1 MRDNTN
7 KGCLIMLSHLHI
19 SQLDILGFT
28 EVYRLLF
35 ILAISLII
43 IAFIMFPLV
52 RLFIKWNYIS
62 FMVFIF
68 TTCLLWII
76 ILLYDKYTNL
86 SLTKSIWIKT
96 TAVYIQILFVR
107 ERLVYLSYTKM
118 INILISLSQKV
129 FGSKP
134 LRFIAL

>member
-52 RLFIKWNYIS
+52 RLFIKWYYIS

-68 TTCLLWII
+68 MTCLLWII
-76 ILLYDKYTNL
+76 ILLYDIYFYCLFFYLLKVITFHLWFLYLRHVYYGL
-86 SLTKSIWIKT
+86 S
-96 TAVYIQILFVR
+96 F
-107 ERLVYLSYTKM
+107 
-118 INILISLSQKV
+118 
-129 FGSKP
+129 
-134 LRFIAL
+134 

>member
-43 IAFIMFPLV
+43 IAFIMFQLV
-52 RLFIKWNYIS
+52 RLFIIWNYIS
-62 FMVFIF
+62 FMFFIF
-68 TTCLLWII
+68 TTCLLLIM
-76 ILLYDKYTNL
+76 ILVHDKDTNL
-86 SLTKSIWIKT
+86 SLTKSICINT
-96 TAVYIQILFVR
+96 TAVYSLVYVVILFIR
-107 ERLVYLSYTKM
+107 HLHRRRM
-118 INILISLSQKV
+118 I
-129 FGSKP
+129 
-134 LRFIAL
+134 

>member
-19 SQLDILGFT
+19 SQLDILGFK

-35 ILAISLII
+35 ILAISLSI
-43 IAFIMFPLV
+43 IAFIMFPVV

-62 FMVFIF
+62 FMVLIF

-76 ILLYDKYTNL
+76 IFVYDNYNNL
-86 SLTKSIWIKT
+86 FLKKIVWIKINV
-96 TAVYIQILFVR
+96 VYC
-107 ERLVYLSYTKM
+107 LVFF
-118 INILISLSQKV
+118 LI
-129 FGSKP
+129 F
-134 LRFIAL
+134 